1 MSSTIKVGIIAAAIA
16 AVGVAY
22 NLAPAT
28 PVDPLTAALELCGDT
43 PAPVEYSYQGRGV
56 PELALEPPQQPYALA
71 VKSVDD
77 CRSKV
82 LDHFKSKP

>member
-43 PAPVEYSYQGRGV
+43 PATHSIEHLQRYEPNVVIEPK
-56 PELALEPPQQPYALA
+56 PEAYALA

-77 CRSKV
+77 CRRGV
-82 LDHFKSKP
+82 LDHFKSQP